1 MIQSFNPPPR
11 AVVNTVITKK
21 LFLDQMKLT
30 PTEKKL
36 IRDDIS
42 SIHMRIVLQPQT
54 IGLMEYETEEY
65 QYKQIVISEVVLNRQ
80 SVCFSIARLMQQ
92 AFPYPL
98 ILLLK
103 YGEEYMINWAD
114 KRVNLADKSKRV
126 VENLE
131 FTRWINPVSND
142 SITKD
147 FLNSLDITKPQCHNL
162 KELFDILKNRFY
174 MLAVADETGTYSE
187 ATADNIIYYR
197 EQMALLM
204 QNREEQRNI
213 IEELKSEMQFN
224 VQVQLNGNLKRLQEA
239 EKIVKNRLKINNL
252 KYG

>member
-21 LFLDQMKLT
+21 LFLDQMSLT
-30 PTEKKL
+30 PSEKKL

-80 SVCFSIARLMQQ
+80 SVCFALARLLQQ

-114 KRVNLADKSKRV
+114 KRINLADKSKRV

-131 FTRWINPVSND
+131 FTRWINPANTD
-142 SITKD
+142 SVTKS
-147 FLNSLDITKPQCHNL
+147 FFNSLDITKPQCHNL
-162 KELFDILKNRFY
+162 KELFDILKDRFY
-174 MLAVADETGTYSE
+174 MLAVANETGTYSE
-187 ATADNIIYYR
+187 TMTENILIYR
-197 EQMALLM
+197 EQMSLLM
-204 QNREEQRNI
+204 QNREEQKNI
-213 IEELKSEMQFN
+213 IEELKSETQFN
-224 VQVQLNGNLKRLQEA
+224 VQVQLNGDLKRLQNIE
-239 EKIVKNRLKINNL
+239 NRIIDLMKTN
-252 KYG
+252 K

>member
-30 PTEKKL
+30 PSEKKL
-36 IRDDIS
+36 VRDDIS

-80 SVCFSIARLMQQ
+80 SVCFAIARLLQQ

-114 KRVNLADKSKRV
+114 KRINLADKSKRV
-126 VENLE
+126 VETLE
-131 FTRWINPVSND
+131 FTRWINPVKND
-142 SITKD
+142 SVTKS
-147 FLNSLDITKPQCHNL
+147 FLNSLDITRPQCQNL
-162 KELFDILKNRFY
+162 KELFDVLKNRFY
-174 MLAVADETGTYSE
+174 MLAVADETGSYSE
-187 ATADNIIYYR
+187 ATVENILYYR
-197 EQMALLM
+197 VQMTILL
-204 QNREEQRNI
+204 QNREEQKNI
-213 IEELKSEMQFN
+213 VEELNSETQFN
-224 VQVQLNGNLKRLQEA
+224 VKLILNKKLKKLQLEEQNLILELNK
-239 EKIVKNRLKINNL
+239 
-252 KYG
+252 

>member
-30 PTEKKL
+30 PSEKKL

-80 SVCFSIARLMQQ
+80 NVCFAIARLLQQ

-114 KRVNLADKSKRV
+114 KRINLADKSKRV

-131 FTRWINPVSND
+131 FTRWINPTNTD
-142 SITKD
+142 SVTKE
-147 FLNSLDITKPQCHNL
+147 FLNSIDLTKPQCNNL

-174 MLAVADETGTYSE
+174 MLAVADETGSYSE
-187 ATADNIIYYR
+187 AKPDNIFYYR
-197 EQMALLM
+197 EQMALLT
-204 QNREEQRNI
+204 QNREEQKNK
-213 IEELKSEMQFN
+213 IEALKSESQFN
-224 VQVQLNGNLKRLQEA
+224 IKLILNKTLKELQLI
-239 EKIVKNRLKINNL
+239 EKAIILELNK
-252 KYG
+252 

>member
-21 LFLDQMKLT
+21 LFLDQIKLT

-54 IGLMEYETEEY
+54 IGLIEYETEEY

-80 SVCFSIARLMQQ
+80 SVCFAIARLLQQ

-131 FTRWINPVSND
+131 FTHWINPVSTD
-142 SITKD
+142 SITKS

-162 KELFDILKNRFY
+162 KELFDILRNRFY
-174 MLAVADETGTYSE
+174 MLAIADETGTYSE
-187 ATADNIIYYR
+187 TMTENILIYR
-197 EQMALLM
+197 EQMSLLM
-204 QNREEQRNI
+204 HNREEQKNI
-213 IEELKSEMQFN
+213 IVELKSETQFN
-224 VQVQLNGNLKRLQEA
+224 VQVQLNGDLKRLQNIENW
-239 EKIVKNRLKINNL
+239 IIDLLKTN
-252 KYG
+252 K

>member
-11 AVVNTVITKK
+11 AIVNTVITKK

-54 IGLMEYETEEY
+54 IGLIEYETEEY

-80 SVCFSIARLMQQ
+80 SVCFAIARLLQQ

-114 KRVNLADKSKRV
+114 KRINLADKSKRV
-126 VENLE
+126 VENME
-131 FTRWINPVSND
+131 FTRWINPSNTD
-142 SITKD
+142 SVTKS
-147 FLNSLDITKPQCHNL
+147 FLNSLDITKPKCHNL

-174 MLAVADETGTYSE
+174 MLAVADETGNYSE
-187 ATADNIIYYR
+187 ATPDNILYYR
-197 EQMALLM
+197 VQMAHLT
-204 QNREEQRNI
+204 QNREEQKKI
-213 IEELKSEMQFN
+213 IEELKSETQFN
-224 VQVQLNGNLKRLQEA
+224 MQVKLNCELKRLQ
-239 EKIVKNRLKINNL
+239 NRENHTIEQLTIIQ
-252 KYG
+252 

>member
-30 PTEKKL
+30 PSEKKL

-54 IGLMEYETEEY
+54 IGLIEYETEEY

-80 SVCFSIARLMQQ
+80 SVCFALARLLQQ

-131 FTRWINPVSND
+131 FTRWINPANTD
-142 SITKD
+142 SVTKG

-162 KELFDILKNRFY
+162 KELFEILKNRFY
-174 MLAVADETGTYSE
+174 MLAVADETGNYSE
-187 ATADNIIYYR
+187 ATPDNILYYR
-197 EQMALLM
+197 EQMALLT
-204 QNREEQRNI
+204 QNREDQKNI
-213 IEELKSEMQFN
+213 IEELKSETQFN
-224 VQVQLNGNLKRLQEA
+224 ATLMLNEELKDLQIKEKTIKKRLFTN
-239 EKIVKNRLKINNL
+239 KV
-252 KYG
+252 

>member
-11 AVVNTVITKK
+11 AAVNTVITKK
-21 LFLDQMKLT
+21 LFLDQMSLT

-54 IGLMEYETEEY
+54 IGLMEHETEEY

-80 SVCFSIARLMQQ
+80 SVCSSIARLMQQ

-114 KRVNLADKSKRV
+114 KRINLADKSKRV

-131 FTRWINPVSND
+131 FTRWINPTNTD
-142 SITKD
+142 SVTKE
-147 FLNSLDITKPQCHNL
+147 FLNSIDITKPQCHNL
-162 KELFDILKNRFY
+162 KELFDILKDRFY
-174 MLAVADETGTYSE
+174 MLAVANETGTYSE
-187 ATADNIIYYR
+187 TMTENILFYR
-197 EQMALLM
+197 EQMSLLM
-204 QNREEQRNI
+204 QNREEQKNI
-213 IEELKSEMQFN
+213 IEELKSETQFN
-224 VQVQLNGNLKRLQEA
+224 VQVQLNGDLKRLQNIE
-239 EKIVKNRLKINNL
+239 NRIIDLLKTN
-252 KYG
+252 K

>member
-54 IGLMEYETEEY
+54 IGLIEYETEEY

-80 SVCFSIARLMQQ
+80 SVCFALARLLQQ

-131 FTRWINPVSND
+131 FTHWINPVSTD
-142 SITKD
+142 SITKS

-162 KELFDILKNRFY
+162 KELYDILRNRFY
-174 MLAVADETGTYSE
+174 MLAVADETGNYSE
-187 ATADNIIYYR
+187 APYYKILYYR
-197 EQMALLM
+197 EQMALLT
-204 QNREEQRNI
+204 QNRAEQKNI
-213 IEELKSEMQFN
+213 IEALKSESQFN
-224 VQVQLNGNLKRLQEA
+224 IKLILNKKLKELQLI
-239 EKIVKNRLKINNL
+239 EKAIILEIN
-252 KYG
+252 K

>member
-21 LFLDQMKLT
+21 LFLDQMTLT
-30 PTEKKL
+30 PSEKKL

-54 IGLMEYETEEY
+54 IGLMEYETEDY
-65 QYKQIVISEVVLNRQ
+65 QYKQVVISEVVLNRQ

-103 YGEEYMINWAD
+103 FGEEYMINWAD
-114 KRVNLADKSKRV
+114 KRINLADKSKRV

-131 FTRWINPVSND
+131 FTRWINPANTD
-142 SITKD
+142 SITKG
-147 FLNSLDITKPQCHNL
+147 FLNSLDITKPQCRNL
-162 KELFDILKNRFY
+162 KELFDILKDRFY
-174 MLAVADETGTYSE
+174 MLAVANETGTYSE
-187 ATADNIIYYR
+187 TMTENILIYR
-197 EQMALLM
+197 EQMSLLM
-204 QNREEQRNI
+204 QNREEQKNI
-213 IEELKSEMQFN
+213 IEELKSETQFN
-224 VQVQLNGNLKRLQEA
+224 VQVQLNGDLKRLQNIE
-239 EKIVKNRLKINNL
+239 NRIIDLMKTN
-252 KYG
+252 K

>member
-1 MIQSFNPPPR
+1 MIQSFNSPPS

-65 QYKQIVISEVVLNRQ
+65 QYKQIVISEVVLNKQR
-80 SVCFSIARLMQQ
+80 VCFPIAKLMQQ

-126 VENLE
+126 VENSD
-131 FTRWINPVSND
+131 FTRWINPAND
-142 SITKD
+142 DSVIKG
-147 FLNSLDITKPQCHNL
+147 FLNSLDITKPQCRNL

-174 MLAVADETGTYSE
+174 ILAVADEAGTYSE
-187 ATADNIIYYR
+187 TMTENILFYR
-197 EQMALLM
+197 EQMSLLM
-204 QNREEQRNI
+204 QNREEQKNI
-213 IEELKSEMQFN
+213 IEELKNETQFN
-224 VQVQLNGNLKRLQEA
+224 VKVKLNGDLKTLQSKENR
-239 EKIVKNRLKINNL
+239 IVELLNTNKLIL
-252 KYG
+252 

>member
-30 PTEKKL
+30 PSEKKL

-80 SVCFSIARLMQQ
+80 SVCFAIARLLQQ

-103 YGEEYMINWAD
+103 YGEEYMINWAE
-114 KRVNLADKSKRV
+114 KRINLADKSKRV

-131 FTRWINPVSND
+131 FTRWINPVKND
-142 SITKD
+142 SVTKS

-162 KELFDILKNRFY
+162 KELFDILNNRFY
-174 MLAVADETGTYSE
+174 MLAVADETGSYSE
-187 ATADNIIYYR
+187 ATPDNILYYR
-197 EQMALLM
+197 EQMVLLT
-204 QNREEQRNI
+204 QNREEQKNI
-213 IEELKSEMQFN
+213 IEELKNETQFN
-224 VQVQLNGNLKRLQEA
+224 VKLILNKELKELQLEEQNLILEFNK
-239 EKIVKNRLKINNL
+239 
-252 KYG
+252 

>member
-1 MIQSFNPPPR
+1 MIKSFNPPTR

-21 LFLDQMKLT
+21 LFLDQMKLN
-30 PTEKKL
+30 PSEKKL

-54 IGLMEYETEEY
+54 IGLIEYETEEY

-80 SVCFSIARLMQQ
+80 SVCFALARLLQQ

-103 YGEEYMINWAD
+103 YGEGYMINWAD
-114 KRVNLADKSKRV
+114 KRINLADKSKRV

-131 FTRWINPVSND
+131 FTRWINPANTDPV
-142 SITKD
+142 TKG

-174 MLAVADETGTYSE
+174 MLAVADETGNYSE
-187 ATADNIIYYR
+187 VTPDNILYYR
-197 EQMALLM
+197 EQMALLT
-204 QNREEQRNI
+204 QNREEQKKI
-213 IEELKSEMQFN
+213 IEELKSETQFN
-224 VQVQLNGNLKRLQEA
+224 VQVQLNGNLKRLQEV
-239 EKIVKNRLKINNL
+239 ENMIKERLMNL
-252 KYG
+252 SNIE

>member
-21 LFLDQMKLT
+21 LFLDQMTLT
-30 PTEKKL
+30 PSEKKL

-54 IGLMEYETEEY
+54 IGLMEYETEDY
-65 QYKQIVISEVVLNRQ
+65 QYKQVVISEVVLNRQ

-103 YGEEYMINWAD
+103 FGEEYMINWAD
-114 KRVNLADKSKRV
+114 KRINLADKSKRV

-131 FTRWINPVSND
+131 FTRWINPANTD
-142 SITKD
+142 SITKG
-147 FLNSLDITKPQCHNL
+147 FLNSLDITKPQCRNL

-174 MLAVADETGTYSE
+174 MLAVADETGNYSE
-187 ATADNIIYYR
+187 ATPDNILYYR
-197 EQMALLM
+197 EQMALLT
-204 QNREEQRNI
+204 QNREDQKSI
-213 IEELKSEMQFN
+213 VEELKSETQFN
-224 VQVQLNGNLKRLQEA
+224 IQVQLNGNLKKLQDV
-239 EKIVKNRLKINNL
+239 EKIIIGLLHN
-252 KYG
+252 

>member
-21 LFLDQMKLT
+21 LFLDQIKLT

-54 IGLMEYETEEY
+54 IGLPEYETEEY

-80 SVCFSIARLMQQ
+80 SVCFAIARLLQQ

-131 FTRWINPVSND
+131 FTRWINPANTNSV
-142 SITKD
+142 TKG
-147 FLNSLDITKPQCHNL
+147 FLNSLDLTKPQCYNL
-162 KELFDILKNRFY
+162 KELFDILKDRFY
-174 MLAVADETGTYSE
+174 MLAVANETGTYSE
-187 ATADNIIYYR
+187 TMTENILIYR
-197 EQMALLM
+197 EQMSLLM
-204 QNREEQRNI
+204 HNREEQKNI
-213 IEELKSEMQFN
+213 IVELKSETQFN
-224 VQVQLNGNLKRLQEA
+224 VQVQLNGDLKRLQNIENW
-239 EKIVKNRLKINNL
+239 IIDRLKTN
-252 KYG
+252 K

>member
-30 PTEKKL
+30 PSEKKL

-80 SVCFSIARLMQQ
+80 SVCFTIARLLQQ

-114 KRVNLADKSKRV
+114 KRINLADKSKRV

-131 FTRWINPVSND
+131 FTHWINPANTD
-142 SITKD
+142 SITNG
-147 FLNSLDITKPQCHNL
+147 FLNSLDITKPQCQNL

-174 MLAVADETGTYSE
+174 MLAVADETGNYSE
-187 ATADNIIYYR
+187 ASPDNILYYQ
-197 EQMALLM
+197 EQMALLT
-204 QNREEQRNI
+204 QNREEQKNI
-213 IEELKSEMQFN
+213 IEELKSETQFN
-224 VQVQLNGNLKRLQEA
+224 IQVQLNGNLKILQEK
-239 EKIVKNRLKINNL
+239 EKIVINQLEN
-252 KYG
+252 K

>member
-21 LFLDQMKLT
+21 LFMDQIKLT

-54 IGLMEYETEEY
+54 IGLMEYETDEY
-65 QYKQIVISEVVLNRQ
+65 QFKQIVVSEIVLNRQ
-80 SVCFSIARLMQQ
+80 SACFALAKLLQQ

-103 YGEEYMINWAD
+103 YGEEYMVNWAE
-114 KRVNLADKSKRV
+114 KRINLADKTKRV

-131 FTRWINPVSND
+131 FTRWINPANTD
-142 SITKD
+142 SVTKD
-147 FLNSLDITKPQCHNL
+147 FLNSLDITKPQCNNL

-174 MLAVADETGTYSE
+174 MLSVAEETGNYIE
-187 ATADNIIYYR
+187 ATPDNIIYYR
-197 EQMALLM
+197 EQMALLT
-204 QNREEQRNI
+204 QNREEQKNI
-213 IEELKSEMQFN
+213 IEELKSETQFN
-224 VQVQLNGNLKRLQEA
+224 VKLLFNKELKELQLEEQNLILE
-239 EKIVKNRLKINNL
+239 LNN
-252 KYG
+252 

>member
-30 PTEKKL
+30 PSEKKL

-80 SVCFSIARLMQQ
+80 SVCFTIARLLQQ

-114 KRVNLADKSKRV
+114 KRINLADKSKRV

-131 FTRWINPVSND
+131 FTHWISPANTD
-142 SITKD
+142 SITNG
-147 FLNSLDITKPQCHNL
+147 FLNSLDITKPQCQNL

-174 MLAVADETGTYSE
+174 MLAVADETGNYSE
-187 ATADNIIYYR
+187 ASPDNILYYQ
-197 EQMALLM
+197 EQMALLT
-204 QNREEQRNI
+204 QNREEQKNI
-213 IEELKSEMQFN
+213 IEELKSETQFN
-224 VQVQLNGNLKRLQEA
+224 IQVQLNGNLKILQEK
-239 EKIVKNRLKINNL
+239 EKIVINQLEN
-252 KYG
+252 K

>member
-21 LFLDQMKLT
+21 LFLDQMNLT
-30 PTEKKL
+30 PSEKKL

-54 IGLMEYETEEY
+54 IGLMEYETEDY
-65 QYKQIVISEVVLNRQ
+65 QYKQVVISEVVLNRQ

-103 YGEEYMINWAD
+103 FGEEYMINWAD
-114 KRVNLADKSKRV
+114 KRINLADKSKRV

-131 FTRWINPVSND
+131 FTRWINPANTD
-142 SITKD
+142 SITKG
-147 FLNSLDITKPQCHNL
+147 FLNSLDITKPQCRNL

-174 MLAVADETGTYSE
+174 MLAVADETGNYSE
-187 ATADNIIYYR
+187 ATPDNILYYR
-197 EQMALLM
+197 EQMALLT
-204 QNREEQRNI
+204 QNREDQKSI
-213 IEELKSEMQFN
+213 VEELKSETQFN
-224 VQVQLNGNLKRLQEA
+224 IQVQLNGNLKKLQDV
-239 EKIVKNRLKINNL
+239 EKIIIGLLHN
-252 KYG
+252 

>member
-30 PTEKKL
+30 PSEKKL

-80 SVCFSIARLMQQ
+80 SVCFAIARLLQQ

-103 YGEEYMINWAD
+103 YGEEYMINWAE
-114 KRVNLADKSKRV
+114 KRINLADKSKRV

-131 FTRWINPVSND
+131 FTRWINPANTD
-142 SITKD
+142 SITKG
-147 FLNSLDITKPQCHNL
+147 FLNSLDITKPQCRNL
-162 KELFDILKNRFY
+162 KELFDVLKNRLY
-174 MLAVADETGTYSE
+174 MLAVADETGNYSE
-187 ATADNIIYYR
+187 ATQENILYYR
-197 EQMALLM
+197 EQMALLT
-204 QNREEQRNI
+204 QNREEQKNI
-213 IEELKSEMQFN
+213 IEEMNNETQFN
-224 VQVQLNGNLKRLQEA
+224 AKVQLNGDLKKLQNNENLIIE
-239 EKIVKNRLKINNL
+239 ILKTR
-252 KYG
+252 K

>member
-30 PTEKKL
+30 PSEKRL

-80 SVCFSIARLMQQ
+80 NVCFTIARLLQQ

-131 FTRWINPVSND
+131 FTRWINPANSD
-142 SITKD
+142 SVTKG
-147 FLNSLDITKPQCHNL
+147 FLNSIDITKPQCHNL
-162 KELFDILKNRFY
+162 KELYDILKYRFY
-174 MLAVADETGTYSE
+174 MLAVADETGNYSE
-187 ATADNIIYYR
+187 ATPDNILYYR
-197 EQMALLM
+197 MQMALLM
-204 QNREEQRNI
+204 QNREEQKNI
-213 IEELKSEMQFN
+213 IEELKSETQFN
-224 VQVQLNGNLKRLQEA
+224 IKLKLNYDFKKLQNLENF
-239 EKIVKNRLKINNL
+239 IINRLKIN
-252 KYG
+252 KVM

>member
-21 LFLDQMKLT
+21 LFLDQMSLT
-30 PTEKKL
+30 PSEKKL

-42 SIHMRIVLQPQT
+42 SIHMRIVLQSQT

-80 SVCFSIARLMQQ
+80 GVCFSIARLMQQ

-103 YGEEYMINWAD
+103 YGEGYMINWAD
-114 KRVNLADKSKRV
+114 KRINLADKSKRV

-131 FTRWINPVSND
+131 FTRWINPVKND
-142 SITKD
+142 SVTKS
-147 FLNSLDITKPQCHNL
+147 FLNSLDITKPQCRNL

-174 MLAVADETGTYSE
+174 MLAVADETGSYSE
-187 ATADNIIYYR
+187 ATSDNFLYYR
-197 EQMALLM
+197 EHMALLT
-204 QNREEQRNI
+204 QNREEQKNI
-213 IEELKSEMQFN
+213 VEELKSELQFN
-224 VQVQLNGNLKRLQEA
+224 VQVNLNGDLKRLQDVERR
-239 EKIVKNRLKINNL
+239 IIGLLHN
-252 KYG
+252 

>member
-1 MIQSFNPPPR
+1 MIQSFNPPSR

-21 LFLDQMKLT
+21 LFLDQMNLT
-30 PTEKKL
+30 PSEKKL

-54 IGLMEYETEEY
+54 IGLMEYETEDY

-80 SVCFSIARLMQQ
+80 NVCLAIARLLQQ

-114 KRVNLADKSKRV
+114 KRINLADKSKRV
-126 VENLE
+126 IENLE
-131 FTRWINPVSND
+131 FTRWINPANTD
-142 SITKD
+142 SITKG

-174 MLAVADETGTYSE
+174 MLAVANETGTYSE
-187 ATADNIIYYR
+187 TMTENILIYR
-197 EQMALLM
+197 EQMSLLM
-204 QNREEQRNI
+204 QNREEQKNI
-213 IEELKSEMQFN
+213 IVELKSETQFN
-224 VQVQLNGNLKRLQEA
+224 VQIQLNGNLKRLQEV
-239 EKIVKNRLKINNL
+239 ENMIRERLMNL
-252 KYG
+252 SNID

>member
-11 AVVNTVITKK
+11 AVVNTGITKK

-30 PTEKKL
+30 PSEKKL

-80 SVCFSIARLMQQ
+80 SVCFTIARLLQQ

-103 YGEEYMINWAD
+103 FGEEYVINWAE
-114 KRVNLADKSKRV
+114 KRINLADKSKRV

-131 FTRWINPVSND
+131 FTRWINPASTD
-142 SITKD
+142 SITIG
-147 FLNSLDITKPQCHNL
+147 FLNSLDITKPQCRNL

-174 MLAVADETGTYSE
+174 MLAVADETGNYSE
-187 ATADNIIYYR
+187 ATPDNILYYR
-197 EQMALLM
+197 EQMTLLT
-204 QNREEQRNI
+204 QNREEQKNI
-213 IEELKSEMQFN
+213 IEELKSETQFN
-224 VQVQLNGNLKRLQEA
+224 VKLIFNKELKELQLQEH
-239 EKIVKNRLKINNL
+239 KLIVELKKVEL
-252 KYG
+252 

>member
-30 PTEKKL
+30 PSEKKL
-36 IRDDIS
+36 LRDDIS

-80 SVCFSIARLMQQ
+80 SVCFALARLLQQ

-103 YGEEYMINWAD
+103 YGEEYMINWAE
-114 KRVNLADKSKRV
+114 KRINLADKSKRV

-131 FTRWINPVSND
+131 FTRWINPANTD
-142 SITKD
+142 SITKG
-147 FLNSLDITKPQCHNL
+147 FLNLLDITKPQCHNL

-174 MLAVADETGTYSE
+174 MLAVADETGNYSE
-187 ATADNIIYYR
+187 ATTDNILYYR
-197 EQMALLM
+197 EQMALLT
-204 QNREEQRNI
+204 QNREEQKNI
-213 IEELKSEMQFN
+213 IEELKSETQFN
-224 VQVQLNGNLKRLQEA
+224 IHLKLNE
-239 EKIVKNRLKINNL
+239 ELKILQLIENKLHNNL
-252 KYG
+252 NLIKT

>member
-21 LFLDQMKLT
+21 LFLDQMSLT

-80 SVCFSIARLMQQ
+80 SVCFVIARLLQQ

-131 FTRWINPVSND
+131 FTHWINPVSTD
-142 SITKD
+142 SITKS

-162 KELFDILKNRFY
+162 KELYDILRNRFY
-174 MLAVADETGTYSE
+174 MLAVADETGNYSE
-187 ATADNIIYYR
+187 APYYKILYYR
-197 EQMALLM
+197 EQMALLT
-204 QNREEQRNI
+204 QNREEQKNI

-224 VQVQLNGNLKRLQEA
+224 VQVQLNGNLKRLQDI
-239 EKIVKNRLKINNL
+239 EKIIIGSLHN
-252 KYG
+252 

>member
-1 MIQSFNPPPR
+1 
-11 AVVNTVITKK
+11 KK

-30 PTEKKL
+30 PSEKKL

-80 SVCFSIARLMQQ
+80 SVCFTIARLLQQ

-114 KRVNLADKSKRV
+114 KRINLADKSKRV

-131 FTRWINPVSND
+131 FTHWISPANTD
-142 SITKD
+142 SITNG
-147 FLNSLDITKPQCHNL
+147 FLNSLDITKPQCQNL

-174 MLAVADETGTYSE
+174 MLAVADETGNYSE
-187 ATADNIIYYR
+187 ASPDNILYYQ
-197 EQMALLM
+197 EQMALLT
-204 QNREEQRNI
+204 QNREEQKNI
-213 IEELKSEMQFN
+213 IEELKSETQFN
-224 VQVQLNGNLKRLQEA
+224 IQVQLNGNLKILQEK
-239 EKIVKNRLKINNL
+239 EKIVINQLEN
-252 KYG
+252 K

>member
-21 LFLDQMKLT
+21 LFLDQMTLT
-30 PTEKKL
+30 PSEKKL

-54 IGLMEYETEEY
+54 IGLPEYETEEY
-65 QYKQIVISEVVLNRQ
+65 LYKQIVISEVVLNRQ

-103 YGEEYMINWAD
+103 FGEEYMINWAD
-114 KRVNLADKSKRV
+114 KRINLADKSKRV

-131 FTRWINPVSND
+131 FTRWINPANTD
-142 SITKD
+142 SITKG
-147 FLNSLDITKPQCHNL
+147 FLNSLDITKPQCRNL

-174 MLAVADETGTYSE
+174 MLAVADETGNYSE
-187 ATADNIIYYR
+187 ATPDNILYYR
-197 EQMALLM
+197 EQMALLT
-204 QNREEQRNI
+204 QNREDQKSI
-213 IEELKSEMQFN
+213 VEELKSETQFN
-224 VQVQLNGNLKRLQEA
+224 IQVQLNGNLKKLQDV
-239 EKIVKNRLKINNL
+239 EKIIIGLLHN
-252 KYG
+252 

>member
-1 MIQSFNPPPR
+1 MDQI
-11 AVVNTVITKK
+11 K
-21 LFLDQMKLT
+21 LN

-42 SIHMRIVLQPQT
+42 SIYMRIVLQPQT
-54 IGLMEYETEEY
+54 IGLMEYESEEY
-65 QYKQIVISEVVLNRQ
+65 QYKQIVLSEVALNRQ
-80 SVCFSIARLMQQ
+80 SVCFAVARLLQQ

-114 KRVNLADKSKRV
+114 KRINLADKSKRV
-126 VENLE
+126 VENME
-131 FTRWINPVSND
+131 FTRWIDPTNND

-147 FLNSLDITKPQCHNL
+147 FLNSLDITKPQCNNL

-187 ATADNIIYYR
+187 AKADNIIYYR
-197 EQMALLM
+197 EQMALLT
-204 QNREEQRNI
+204 QNREAQKNI
-213 IEELKSEMQFN
+213 IEALKNESQFN
-224 VQVQLNGNLKRLQEA
+224 IKLILNKKLKELQLIEQVIILKLNT
-239 EKIVKNRLKINNL
+239 
-252 KYG
+252 

>member
-30 PTEKKL
+30 PSEKKL
-36 IRDDIS
+36 VRDDIS

-54 IGLMEYETEEY
+54 IGLVEYETEEY

-80 SVCFSIARLMQQ
+80 SVCFAIARLLQQ

-114 KRVNLADKSKRV
+114 KRINLADKSKRV
-126 VENLE
+126 VETLE
-131 FTRWINPVSND
+131 FTRWINPVKND
-142 SITKD
+142 SVTKS
-147 FLNSLDITKPQCHNL
+147 FLNSLDITRPQCQNL
-162 KELFDILKNRFY
+162 KELFDVLKNRFY
-174 MLAVADETGTYSE
+174 MLAVADETGSYSE
-187 ATADNIIYYR
+187 ATVENILYYR
-197 EQMALLM
+197 VQMTILL
-204 QNREEQRNI
+204 QNREEQKNI
-213 IEELKSEMQFN
+213 VEELNSETQFN
-224 VQVQLNGNLKRLQEA
+224 VKLILNKKLKKLQLEEQNLILELNK
-239 EKIVKNRLKINNL
+239 
-252 KYG
+252 

>member
-21 LFLDQMKLT
+21 LFLDQMSLT
-30 PTEKKL
+30 PSEKKL

-42 SIHMRIVLQPQT
+42 SIYMRIVLQPQT
-54 IGLMEYETEEY
+54 IGLPEYETEEY

-80 SVCFSIARLMQQ
+80 SVYFALARLLQQ

-114 KRVNLADKSKRV
+114 KRINLADKSKRV

-131 FTRWINPVSND
+131 FTRWINPVSTD
-142 SITKD
+142 SITKS

-162 KELFDILKNRFY
+162 KELYDILRNRFY
-174 MLAVADETGTYSE
+174 MLAVADETGSYSE
-187 ATADNIIYYR
+187 ATPYNIHYYR
-197 EQMALLM
+197 EQMSLLT
-204 QNREEQRNI
+204 QNR
-213 IEELKSEMQFN
+213 
-224 VQVQLNGNLKRLQEA
+224 
-239 EKIVKNRLKINNL
+239 
-252 KYG
+252 

>member
-21 LFLDQMKLT
+21 LFLDQMTLT
-30 PTEKKL
+30 PSEKKL

-54 IGLMEYETEEY
+54 IGLMEYETEDH
-65 QYKQIVISEVVLNRQ
+65 QYKQVVISEVVLNRQ

-103 YGEEYMINWAD
+103 FGEEYMINWAD
-114 KRVNLADKSKRV
+114 KRINLADKSKRV

-131 FTRWINPVSND
+131 FTRWINPSNTD
-142 SITKD
+142 SVTKG
-147 FLNSLDITKPQCHNL
+147 FLNSLDTTKPQCYNL
-162 KELFDILKNRFY
+162 KELFDILKDRFY
-174 MLAVADETGTYSE
+174 MLAVANETGTYSE
-187 ATADNIIYYR
+187 TMTENILFYR
-197 EQMALLM
+197 EQMALLT
-204 QNREEQRNI
+204 QNREEQKNI
-213 IEELKSEMQFN
+213 IEALKNETQFN
-224 VQVQLNGNLKRLQEA
+224 VHLKLN
-239 EKIVKNRLKINNL
+239 EKLKILQRIENILYNNL
-252 KYG
+252 NHKKT

>member
-21 LFLDQMKLT
+21 LFLDQMTLT
-30 PTEKKL
+30 PSEKKL

-54 IGLMEYETEEY
+54 IGLMEYETEDY
-65 QYKQIVISEVVLNRQ
+65 QYKQVVISEVVLNRQ

-114 KRVNLADKSKRV
+114 KRINLADKSKRV

-131 FTRWINPVSND
+131 FTRWINPTNTD
-142 SITKD
+142 SVTKE
-147 FLNSLDITKPQCHNL
+147 FLNSIDITKPQCHNL

-174 MLAVADETGTYSE
+174 MLAVADETGNYSE
-187 ATADNIIYYR
+187 VTPDNILYYR
-197 EQMALLM
+197 EQMALLT
-204 QNREEQRNI
+204 QNREEQKKI
-213 IEELKSEMQFN
+213 IEELKSETQFN
-224 VQVQLNGNLKRLQEA
+224 VQVQLNGNLKRLQEV
-239 EKIVKNRLKINNL
+239 ENMIKERLMNL
-252 KYG
+252 SNIE

>member
-54 IGLMEYETEEY
+54 IGLVEYETEEY

-80 SVCFSIARLMQQ
+80 SVCFAIARLLQQ

-103 YGEEYMINWAD
+103 YGEEYMINWAE
-114 KRVNLADKSKRV
+114 KRINLADKSKRV

-131 FTRWINPVSND
+131 FTRWINPASNH
-142 SITKD
+142 SITKG
-147 FLNSLDITKPQCHNL
+147 FLNTLDITRPQCRNL

-174 MLAVADETGTYSE
+174 MLAVADETGNYSE
-187 ATADNIIYYR
+187 AIHDDILYYR
-197 EQMALLM
+197 EQMTLLT
-204 QNREEQRNI
+204 QNREEQKNI
-213 IEELKSEMQFN
+213 VEELKSETQFN
-224 VQVQLNGNLKRLQEA
+224 VSLRLNSELKELQLQEH
-239 EKIVKNRLKINNL
+239 KLIVELK
-252 KYG
+252 K

>member
-1 MIQSFNPPPR
+1 MIHNFNPPIR
-11 AVVNTVITKK
+11 VVVNTGITKK
-21 LFLDQMKLT
+21 LFMDQIKLN

-54 IGLMEYETEEY
+54 IGLMEYESEEY
-65 QYKQIVISEVVLNRQ
+65 QYKQIVLSEVALNRQ
-80 SVCFSIARLMQQ
+80 SVCFAVARLLQQ

-114 KRVNLADKSKRV
+114 KRINLADKSKRV
-126 VENLE
+126 VENME
-131 FTRWINPVSND
+131 FTRWIDPTNND

-147 FLNSLDITKPQCHNL
+147 FLNSLDITKPQCNNL

-187 ATADNIIYYR
+187 AKADNIIYYR
-197 EQMALLM
+197 EQMALLT
-204 QNREEQRNI
+204 QNREAQKNI
-213 IEELKSEMQFN
+213 IEALKNESQFN
-224 VQVQLNGNLKRLQEA
+224 IKLILNKKLKELQLIEQVIILKLNT
-239 EKIVKNRLKINNL
+239 
-252 KYG
+252 

>member
-54 IGLMEYETEEY
+54 IGLPEYETEEY

-80 SVCFSIARLMQQ
+80 SVCFAIARLLQQ

-131 FTRWINPVSND
+131 FTHWINPVSTD
-142 SITKD
+142 SITKS

-162 KELFDILKNRFY
+162 KELYDILRNRFY
-174 MLAVADETGTYSE
+174 MLAVADETGSYSE
-187 ATADNIIYYR
+187 ATPDNILYYR
-197 EQMALLM
+197 EQMALLT
-204 QNREEQRNI
+204 QNREEQKNI
-213 IEELKSEMQFN
+213 IEELKSETQFN
-224 VQVQLNGNLKRLQEA
+224 VQVQLNGDLKRLQNIENW
-239 EKIVKNRLKINNL
+239 IIDLLKTN
-252 KYG
+252 K